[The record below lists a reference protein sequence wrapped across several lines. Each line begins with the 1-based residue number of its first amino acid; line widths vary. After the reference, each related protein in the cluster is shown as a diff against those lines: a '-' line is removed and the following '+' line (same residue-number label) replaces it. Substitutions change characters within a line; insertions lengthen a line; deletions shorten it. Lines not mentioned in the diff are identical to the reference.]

1 MLTRTISILV
11 LLMMLWVQTPVNQL
25 MKLSI
30 LVEHYFEHK
39 DKNNEISVIDF
50 LKMHYA
56 KGDVKDADHD
66 RDMQL
71 PFKHFSPTSLIFI
84 FFQSP
89 VFSITEKIF
98 STSAMKQTRLYQS
111 PHHSSESLSNI
122 WQPPRA

>member
-1 MLTRTISILV
+1 MLL
-11 LLMMLWVQTPVNQL
+11 VQTPISQL

-39 DKNNEISVIDF
+39 HMDTEISVIDF
-50 LKMHYA
+50 LAMHYA

-71 PFKHFSPTSLIFI
+71 PFKHFSSTSLIFT

-89 VFSITEKIF
+89 VFSIAEKIF
-98 STSAMKQTRLYQS
+98 IAGTMKQTLLYKS

-122 WQPPRA
+122 WQPPKQ

>member
-39 DKNNEISVIDF
+39 DMNNEISVIDF

-98 STSAMKQTRLYQS
+98 FISAMKQTRLYQS